1 MMSRLLA
8 SLAVCIALAGP
19 ALAQGPATP
28 PLMLEST
35 IALPGTQG
43 RIDHLDIDL
52 ARKRLFVAELGNGS
66 IDVVDLASRKVIHR
80 ISGLDEP
87 QGVAYV
93 PKSDRLLVACGGDGT
108 VRIFSGT
115 DFSPRG
121 TIDLGGDADN
131 VRLDARN
138 GDVVIGYGSGGL
150 AVIDPAKAV
159 KRADVPLPAHPE
171 GFALDAPG
179 GRAYVN
185 IPDAHEIDVVDFA
198 SGKLVAAWTP
208 PRLSSNFPIVLD
220 DSGHVAAAFR
230 AQAKIAFFDA
240 ASGRML
246 AASETCGDADDISFD
261 AKRKRFYVSC
271 GAGAV
276 DVLRWTG
283 HDFQRIGRIST
294 SWGARTSLFVPEL
307 DRLFVAARDGLFGS
321 DASIRVYRPSA

>member
-1 MMSRLLA
+1 MSRLLA
-8 SLAVCIALAGP
+8 SLAICITLAGP
-19 ALAQGPATP
+19 ALAQAPATP
-28 PLMLEST
+28 PLLLEAT
-35 IALPGTQG
+35 IALPNTEG

-66 IDVVDLASRKVIHR
+66 VDAVDLANRKVIHR

-87 QGVAYV
+87 QGVAYA
-93 PKSDRLLVACGGDGT
+93 PRSDRLLVACGGDGT

-121 TIDLGGDADN
+121 TIGLGGDADN

-138 GDVVIGYGSGGL
+138 GDVVVGYGSGGL
-150 AVIDPAKAV
+150 AVIDPAKPM
-159 KRADVPLPAHPE
+159 KLADVHLPAHPE

-185 IPDAHEIDVVDFA
+185 IPDAHEIGVVDFA

-208 PRLSSNFPIVLD
+208 PRLSSNFPIALD
-220 DSGHVAAAFR
+220 NGGHIAAAFR
-230 AQAKIAFFDA
+230 AQAKIALFDA

-246 AASETCGDADDISFD
+246 AANETCGDADDISFD

-271 GAGAV
+271 GAGAI
-276 DVLRWTG
+276 DVIAWTG
-283 HDFQRIGRIST
+283 HDLRGIGRVST
-294 SWGARTSLFVPEL
+294 SWGARTSLFVAEL
-307 DRLFVAARDGLFGS
+307 DRLFVAARDGLFGTG
-321 DASIRVYRPSA
+321 ASIFVFRPAP